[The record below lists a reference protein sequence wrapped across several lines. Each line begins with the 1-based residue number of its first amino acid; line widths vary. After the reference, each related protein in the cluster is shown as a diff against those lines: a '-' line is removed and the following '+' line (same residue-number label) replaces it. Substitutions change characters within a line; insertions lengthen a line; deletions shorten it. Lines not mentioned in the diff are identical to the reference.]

1 VYVSPTSGDDITA
14 LLLAP
19 VGGCKISYKTM
30 QVEQTA
36 TLLHALKCEHHTAYM
51 YKHINTVYSG
61 FSKVSRFKISSMCK
75 QNKISEL
82 FMAIQKLQTYL

>member
-1 VYVSPTSGDDITA
+1 MCCVQITGDDITA

-36 TLLHALKCEHHTAYM
+36 TLLHALKCEPHANY
-51 YKHINTVYSG
+51 INTVLYIIWVQQRYAG
-61 FSKVSRFKISSMCK
+61 FKFSSIFK
-75 QNKISEL
+75 QNTISNL
-82 FMAIQKLQTYL
+82 AIYF

>member
-1 VYVSPTSGDDITA
+1 MLCPNSGDDITA

-36 TLLHALKCEHHTAYM
+36 TLLHALKCKLHTSSYGCQLQAVGLHGMFYAYIDAH
-51 YKHINTVYSG
+51 YINITNRLLKFQVKHLHSI
-61 FSKVSRFKISSMCK
+61 
-75 QNKISEL
+75 
-82 FMAIQKLQTYL
+82 